1 MFKTLKQQQG
11 IILAAL
17 LSIVVIVAIG
27 YFVAVKRSEPM
38 YRSKVDELMF
48 DEKNKSPKYIITL
61 PDHKQKKS
69 EMAEAEKDN
78 KADEKNPEDDGLTP
92 QQRVL
97 SNIPVLTKLTPLEN
111 MKPLANV
118 EIDST
123 LVAKDGKYIL
133 PAKNGDKKPWLAYG
147 KKVSVMPNFYRVAV
161 VFKNFG
167 IDKNGSVQIIKGL
180 PENISFSFSPYAQ
193 ELEEQVKAARKS
205 GHETYVDLL
214 LSSKSFLDTDTGPL
228 AMDIT
233 ASQEELINRVKK
245 SLSINAPVG
254 GMIVNRGDAGV
265 DSMERLENVFKV
277 LENMG
282 LLMVNGSEEETIDL
296 IRVGGLARNKA
307 DLVIDNDYTRDSIAS
322 RLKLAETIA
331 KDKGLVVIVAE
342 PKPLVVLEIKKWVD
356 TFSPQLTYA
365 EMKEQN
371 ITAPEKPFALVP
383 ISNIV
388 IE

>member
-111 MKPLANV
+111 MKPLANT

-133 PAKNGDKKPWLAYG
+133 PAKSGDKKPWLAYG
-147 KKVSVMPNFYRVAV
+147 KKVSVMPNFYRVAI

-167 IDKNGSVQIIKGL
+167 IDKNGSAQIIKGL

-193 ELEEQVKAARKS
+193 ELEEQVKVARKS

>member
-69 EMAEAEKDN
+69 EMAEEDK
-78 KADEKNPEDDGLTP
+78 KADAKKPEDDGLTP

-123 LVAKDGKYIL
+123 LIAKDGKYIL
-133 PAKNGDKKPWLAYG
+133 PAKRGDKKPWLEYG

-161 VFKNFG
+161 IFKNFG
-167 IDKNGSVQIIKGL
+167 IDKNGSAQIIKGL
-180 PENISFSFSPYAQ
+180 PENVSFSFSPYAQ

-254 GMIVNRGDAGV
+254 GMVVNRGDAGV
-265 DSMERLENVFKV
+265 DSMERLENVFKI

-282 LLMVNGSEEETIDL
+282 LLMINGSEEETIDL

-307 DLVIDNDYTRDSIAS
+307 DLVIDNNYTRDGIAS
-322 RLKLAETIA
+322 RLKLAEAIA

-342 PKPLVVLEIKKWVD
+342 PKPIVVLEIKKWAD